1 MIKVNTPSVFTLVSN
16 LITVEA
22 ALETVSEKEGNQS
35 FLDLK
40 VAFYYSRL
48 SEFCDTVFIAYM
60 VNRQVDKYLASG
72 DAFVSRLSTQRRTC
86 EVQDQPSERQFALE
100 EMEKTQRS
108 DAE

>member
-1 MIKVNTPSVFTLVSN
+1 MSTSVIKVNTPSVFTLVSN

-40 VAFYYSRL
+40 
-48 SEFCDTVFIAYM
+48 
-60 VNRQVDKYLASG
+60 
-72 DAFVSRLSTQRRTC
+72 
-86 EVQDQPSERQFALE
+86 E

>member
-1 MIKVNTPSVFTLVSN
+1 MSTSVIKVNTPSVFTLVSN

-40 VAFYYSRL
+40 VAFYYS
-48 SEFCDTVFIAYM
+48 
-60 VNRQVDKYLASG
+60 RQVDKYLASG